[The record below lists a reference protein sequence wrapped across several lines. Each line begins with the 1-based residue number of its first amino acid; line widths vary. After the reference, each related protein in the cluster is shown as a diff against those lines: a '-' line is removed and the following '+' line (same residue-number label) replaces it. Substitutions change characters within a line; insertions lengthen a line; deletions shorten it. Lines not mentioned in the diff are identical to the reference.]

1 MQKMKDCLK
10 RISRLRSMKKLSTI
24 LKKKDMKEQLNVM
37 TKIMYEQIHEVDAQ
51 MLEINTRIV
60 QERGE
65 INKSMLVYDFM
76 NICCYKIEELKNA
89 MSEINRIIIKQ

>member
-1 MQKMKDCLK
+1 
-10 RISRLRSMKKLSTI
+10 
-24 LKKKDMKEQLNVM
+24 MKEQLKVM

-65 INKSMLVYDFM
+65 INESMLINELM
-76 NICCYKIEELKNA
+76 NVCCSKIQEFKDV
-89 MSEINRIIIKQ
+89 MSKINRIIIKQ

>member
-1 MQKMKDCLK
+1 MQKLKDCLK

-24 LKKKDMKEQLNVM
+24 KKKDMKEQLKVM

-65 INKSMLVYDFM
+65 INESMLVYDLM
-76 NICCYKIEELKNA
+76 NVCCSKIQELKDV